1 MVEGCYH
8 PYGINFFILLN
19 FYLLATSVT
28 VYALEEFQASASGA
42 GFASSI
48 FVLGAFI
55 SQLLAG
61 RYVESYGRRK
71 LLLGGLTV
79 FFLTSLLY
87 FPANSLALTMIVR
100 LLHGLAFGVVGTAN
114 ITAAMDLVPPHRR
127 GEGSGYFSLSNATA
141 AAVGPFLSLFILRH
155 ADFDFIFL
163 SGLLLALAAF
173 AAAPFAAVP
182 ETNLTADERK
192 ALAKGF
198 HPRYFIE
205 PHALPIAGLMAFVG
219 VAYSGILT
227 FLNPYAIET
236 GLVEAAG
243 LYFVVYAV
251 CVFVSR
257 PLFGK
262 LQDTRG
268 DSAVVYPSLA
278 CFGLSL
284 LLLSAADGGITL
296 LLSAGF
302 LAFGYAT
309 MISGGR
315 TIVLKRTPRHRY
327 GMANSTYNAS
337 IDSGY
342 GVGPFLLGL
351 TVPFIGY
358 RGMFLVLA
366 ILVAVL
372 IPFYYFGHRKHQT
385 RGGL

>member
-42 GFASSI
+42 GFESSI

-182 ETNLTADERK
+182 ETNLTAD
-192 ALAKGF
+192 
-198 HPRYFIE
+198 
-205 PHALPIAGLMAFVG
+205 
-219 VAYSGILT
+219 
-227 FLNPYAIET
+227 
-236 GLVEAAG
+236 
-243 LYFVVYAV
+243 
-251 CVFVSR
+251 
-257 PLFGK
+257 
-262 LQDTRG
+262 
-268 DSAVVYPSLA
+268 
-278 CFGLSL
+278 
-284 LLLSAADGGITL
+284 
-296 LLSAGF
+296 
-302 LAFGYAT
+302 
-309 MISGGR
+309 
-315 TIVLKRTPRHRY
+315 
-327 GMANSTYNAS
+327 
-337 IDSGY
+337 
-342 GVGPFLLGL
+342 
-351 TVPFIGY
+351 
-358 RGMFLVLA
+358 
-366 ILVAVL
+366 
-372 IPFYYFGHRKHQT
+372 
-385 RGGL
+385 